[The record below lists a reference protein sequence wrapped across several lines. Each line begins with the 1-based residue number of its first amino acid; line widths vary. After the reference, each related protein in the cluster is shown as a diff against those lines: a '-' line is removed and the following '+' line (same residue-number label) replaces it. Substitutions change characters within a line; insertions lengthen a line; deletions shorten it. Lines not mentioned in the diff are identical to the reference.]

1 MNNTDNHISP
11 TYVNKRDGKEKKQIN
26 ISLDVSILNKL
37 EKLRGMGS
45 SKIETRTK
53 VITELIEKE
62 FKNLYGEDTEIETEN
77 LHKED
82 TKIETD
88 FLN

>member
-1 MNNTDNHISP
+1 MDNTDKYINP
-11 TYVNKRDGKEKKQIN
+11 TYVNKRDGIEKKQIN

-45 SKIETRTK
+45 SKIKTRTQ

-62 FKNLYGEDTEIETEN
+62 FKNLHEEATEIQ
-77 LHKED
+77 
-82 TKIETD
+82 TD